1 MAGKKSTMA
10 GTRSTLR
17 SRAPAKAS
25 TSRAKA
31 NASRAKTP
39 KPYKVPPEY
48 RGKGGAGDAMEIP
61 ADAPKPSFFT
71 MRARRLSQGST
82 EEPLAVGKHLWL
94 KIKVYGKGGEN
105 KLHSHTNQEHS
116 FIVLEGKACFHGP
129 RGEKKTLGRND
140 GIMLPAGSYYWFES
154 VGKEPLVLLRAGA
167 YTDAGKPDLRVMP
180 DGREVV
186 RRTADTVYVSP
197 DVAYRDDW
205 YE

>member
-10 GTRSTLR
+10 AKGSTVR
-17 SRAPAKAS
+17 RRAPTNAS
-25 TSRAKA
+25 ALRAKPA
-31 NASRAKTP
+31 AARAKTL

-48 RGKGGAGDAMEIP
+48 RGNAGAEGAMEIP
-61 ADAPKPSFFT
+61 ADAPKPSFYR

-116 FIVLEGKACFHGP
+116 FLVLEGKACFHGP
-129 RGEKKTLGRND
+129 RGEKRTLGRNE

-167 YTDAGKPDLRVMP
+167 YTEAEKPDLRVMP
-180 DGREVV
+180 DGSKMV

-197 DVAYRDDW
+197 DVVYRDDW